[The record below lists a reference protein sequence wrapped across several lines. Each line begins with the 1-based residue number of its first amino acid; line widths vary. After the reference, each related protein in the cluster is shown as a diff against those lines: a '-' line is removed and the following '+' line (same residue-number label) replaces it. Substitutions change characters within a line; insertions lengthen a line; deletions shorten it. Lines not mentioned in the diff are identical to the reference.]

1 MGWNCNYCY
10 GGMYEDHKTCND
22 ILVARE
28 ENEGLSARVEELERL
43 TANALAA
50 GCQRYRGEAS
60 RWAKKGERASAV
72 CWEFDEGSRRPCA
85 VCALAKQL
93 QGGDEPR
100 AWRMAIEIAITARG

>member
-1 MGWNCNYCY
+1 MGWNCDYCY
-10 GGMYEDHKTCND
+10 GGMYEDHKTCSD
-22 ILVARE
+22 IMIARE
-28 ENEGLSARVEELERL
+28 RIEELESQI
-43 TANALAA
+43 ANALAA

-85 VCALAKQL
+85 VCALAKQI